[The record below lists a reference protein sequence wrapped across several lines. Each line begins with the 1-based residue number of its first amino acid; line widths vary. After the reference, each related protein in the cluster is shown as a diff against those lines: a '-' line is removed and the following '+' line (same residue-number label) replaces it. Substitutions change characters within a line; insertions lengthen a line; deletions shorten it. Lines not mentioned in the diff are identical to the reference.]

1 VDELKSNS
9 SLTFQEYSPPVLNF
23 RLV

>member
-1 VDELKSNS
+1 LI
-9 SLTFQEYSPPVLNF
+9 FQEYSPPVLNF